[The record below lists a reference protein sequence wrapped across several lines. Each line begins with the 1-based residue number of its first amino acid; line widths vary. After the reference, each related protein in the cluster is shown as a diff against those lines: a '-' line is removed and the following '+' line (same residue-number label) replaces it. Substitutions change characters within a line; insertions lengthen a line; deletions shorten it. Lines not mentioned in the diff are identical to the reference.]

1 MVRDHVSS
9 IIEVGACL
17 VQVEVASDVAFRLLL
32 RGAAACVGWGRRRH
46 IIVVASRRP
55 YLVARLRFLRSLSCV
70 AGPLVLGPVRLVGVM
85 HLHTSALGQVVEA
98 YRLEAASRKAR
109 GQGLC
114 CCCVRAA
121 YMGLLLDH

>member
-46 IIVVASRRP
+46 IIVVALRRP
-55 YLVARLRFLRSLSCV
+55 YLVVRLRFLKSLSCV
-70 AGPLVLGPVRLVGVM
+70 AGPSVVDPVSLAEAR

-98 YRLEAASRKAR
+98 CQLEAASRRAH
-109 GQGLC
+109 GQGR
-114 CCCVRAA
+114 CCCVRCAS
-121 YMGLLLDH
+121 MGLLLDR

>member
-1 MVRDHVSS
+1 MVRSFFFS

-17 VQVEVASDVAFRLLL
+17 VQVGVASSVAFRLLL
-32 RGAAACVGWGRRRH
+32 RGADACVGWDRRRH
-46 IIVVASRRP
+46 IIVVALRRP

-70 AGPLVLGPVRLVGVM
+70 AGPLVLGPVHQAEAR
-85 HLHTSALGQVVEA
+85 HLHTSALEQVVEA
-98 YRLEAASRKAR
+98 YLPEAASRKAR